1 MKRIIFRLL
10 AAGALALGGLAGC
23 STIPGGEAVA
33 TAVAAT
39 TDALTGPDTDY
50 TNYLKHC
57 RAEVTAQK
65 EAIVADNE
73 AMKAALTS
81 GNEKTQYGATLIMAF
96 KAGQGGP
103 KIGCT
108 VARKK
113 GAVELLLGESDVL
126 SLGVELYRENRAGA
140 RFNRQLEADKQMQ
153 RERLEHEREMNRQN
167 NDLLTTLSGDKLDLN
182 KESNRAAEA
191 AARPT
196 TTPAE

>member
-1 MKRIIFRLL
+1 MKRFFLILG
-10 AAGALALGGLAGC
+10 AALALSGC
-23 STIPGGEAVA
+23 GTIPGGEAVTA
-33 TAVAAT
+33 AVAGVS
-39 TDALTGPDTDY
+39 DALTGPDTDY
-50 TNYLKHC
+50 KNYLSHC
-57 RAEVTAQK
+57 RAEVKAQADAI
-65 EAIVADNE
+65 EADS
-73 AMKAALTS
+73 KALQAGLTS

-113 GAVELLLGESDVL
+113 GAMELLLGESDVL
-126 SLGVELYRENRAGA
+126 QLGVELYRENRAGA

-167 NDLLTTLSGDKLDLN
+167 NDLLTTLSGDKLELN

-191 AARPT
+191 ATRGATPT
-196 TTPAE
+196 E

>member
-10 AAGALALGGLAGC
+10 AAGALALGLAGC

-65 EAIVADNE
+65 DAIVADAE

-103 KIGCT
+103 RISCT
-108 VARKK
+108 ASRKK
-113 GAVELLLGESDVL
+113 GVAELLLEDNAL
-126 SLGVELYRENRAGA
+126 VELGKDVYFENRAEK
-140 RFNRQLEADKQMQ
+140 RFREQMAFEKERLRLTLDHDRRTQREQNDLIRDIGGTRPDEANRSRAEAD
-153 RERLEHEREMNRQN
+153 RLPY
-167 NDLLTTLSGDKLDLN
+167 
-182 KESNRAAEA
+182 
-191 AARPT
+191 PT
-196 TTPAE
+196 APAN